1 MCARMRVLA
10 SRCILSAA
18 SARAPSHIAA
28 LAPADAVVALST
40 WTQSHGVAGVA
51 AFGGLHITAIVGCFP
66 ATILFEVAAGLLFG
80 LFNGALLVWA
90 VKATAASLTFAL
102 ARRFGDVLRSLGAA
116 RTVEALLAK
125 QPRLVAMSD
134 DMNRQGGKYALLAR
148 LSPVPSWANNYGLAL
163 VTDVAFRDFL
173 GATMVA
179 TVPAILTH
187 CSAGAAAASLLEI
200 GSAPSSSWLTTANGV
215 VGAIGGGVLVQQ
227 LAAAEATPGA
237 VESTDVER
245 VGEDE

>member
-1 MCARMRVLA
+1 MA
-10 SRCILSAA
+10 
-18 SARAPSHIAA
+18 
-28 LAPADAVVALST
+28 
-40 WTQSHGVAGVA
+40 
-51 AFGGLHITAIVGCFP
+51 AIVGCFP

-80 LFNGALLVWA
+80 LFKGALLVWV
-90 VKATAASLTFAL
+90 VKACAASLTFAL

-200 GSAPSSSWLTTANGV
+200 GSAPSSWLTTANGV

-227 LAAAEATPGA
+227 LAAAEATQGGVA
-237 VESTDVER
+237 STDGER
-245 VGEDE
+245 VDEDE